1 MASEGSVAVEEERI
15 SFSSVESKMASS
27 RLPVEEESARARLQK
42 LSRRIAGVLLGPF
55 SSVIYQTDSQ
65 TALYLLM

>member
-27 RLPVEEESARARLQK
+27 RLPVEEESARARLQNFRGGLPAFYWDHSLVLYIK
-42 LSRRIAGVLLGPF
+42 LIPRLRS
-55 SSVIYQTDSQ
+55 IY
-65 TALYLLM
+65 